1 MPRPHLKSEIV
12 IQANTASLSKI
23 ALPLQVESAPPE
35 LDPAME
41 FGADHGWVVTAN
53 GIPGS
58 FKGKCFVVFEELGK
72 SYNVPRLFDFAKL
85 RQYTYPPFA
94 RNYNPEIQYI
104 IRSIS
109 NLQ

>member
-1 MPRPHLKSEIV
+1 MLRPHLRTVIV
-12 IQANTASLSKI
+12 IWLNRAPWNKI
-23 ALPLQVESAPPE
+23 ALPLEVESGSPQS
-35 LDPAME
+35 DPQLE
-41 FGADHGWVVTAN
+41 FGADHGWLVTAN

-72 SYNVPRLFDFAKL
+72 FYNVPRLFDFAKL

-104 IRSIS
+104 IVFRIYK
-109 NLQ
+109 